1 MHVRRR
7 SQKPRKGKLLRLRQL
22 LKWPRLPQWLK
33 LPQRTNVPK
42 LPDVSRLWQGWQ
54 WPDPS
59 RWWRLLRVFWLK
71 NLRKRLRI
79 PVVCKIWRTIRRRDK
94 SDTLLPFELVKYFAF
109 TSLVLILIAS
119 FLLSWMIAANAKSVL
134 LQRSEAYSRL
144 FADYV
149 NRQVF
154 LQFVLP
160 TVVRSGKI
168 SLSEKDQF
176 ERLDQIIT
184 NITRGMRIESVTIY
198 EPEQNR
204 IAYSTVTAL
213 MGKRDM
219 GGLEYQKA
227 ARGESNSMLI
237 TGGSLLNLL
246 PGNAEVFCTLKT
258 YVPFRQENKLGER
271 TGEIM
276 GVIEVVQDLSEDFE
290 AIIMLQSRVIVL
302 SLVIMSVLF
311 TILSLI
317 VVRANRIMAERAE
330 ERLRLEEQ
338 LGEAQRLATLGKMVA
353 AVSHEIKNPLGIVRS
368 TAEILG
374 NRIGKVAPGNE
385 KLADII
391 VQETSRLD
399 GIVRQFL
406 DFARPRD
413 LYRSSGSL
421 NSVVERLVSFME
433 SEFQHKGVRVH
444 TALADDLPDILFDA
458 EQMYQVALNMA
469 FNAIQAMP
477 EGGDLYLE
485 TAFLVAENAVML
497 EVADTGL
504 GIPPEKLEQVF
515 APFYTDKNRGTGLG
529 LPIAKNIVEKH
540 QGSITVSSRVGEGSV
555 FRVILPLDA

>member
-7 SQKPRKGKLLRLRQL
+7 VQAPKGKRFRLPKLPKWPALPKLPPLPDLSHWRRLFRLPWLKGLRLRL
-22 LKWPRLPQWLK
+22 LSPAVLRRWR
-33 LPQRTNVPK
+33 RIR
-42 LPDVSRLWQGWQ
+42 SRDRG
-54 WPDPS
+54 S
-59 RWWRLLRVFWLK
+59 
-71 NLRKRLRI
+71 
-79 PVVCKIWRTIRRRDK
+79 
-94 SDTLLPFELVKYFAF
+94 TLLPFELVKYFAF
-109 TSLVLILIAS
+109 ASLVLILIAS

-144 FADYV
+144 FADHV

-160 TVVRSGKI
+160 TVVRYGKI
-168 SLSEKDQF
+168 ALSEQVQF
-176 ERLDQIIT
+176 ERLDQIVT

-198 EPEQNR
+198 EPLQNK
-204 IAYSTVTAL
+204 IAYSTITEL
-213 MGKRDM
+213 MGKSDM

-227 ARGESNSMLI
+227 AKGESNSVLI
-237 TGGSLLNLL
+237 TGGSLLSLL
-246 PGNAEVFCTLKT
+246 PGTSEVFCTLKT

-276 GVIEVVQDLSEDFE
+276 GVIEVVQDLSEDLE
-290 AIIMLQSRVIVL
+290 AIIMLQGRVIVL
-302 SLVIMSVLF
+302 SLLIMSVLF

-385 KLADII
+385 KLAEII

-413 LYRSSGSL
+413 LYKSSGSL
-421 NSVVERLVSFME
+421 NAAVERLLSFME
-433 SEFQHKGVRVH
+433 AEFQQKGVRVH
-444 TALADDLPDILFDA
+444 TRMAEDLPDILFDA
-458 EQMYQVALNMA
+458 EQMYQVLLNMV

-477 EGGDLYLE
+477 EGGDLFLGT
-485 TAFLVAENAVML
+485 TALPADKAVML
-497 EVADTGL
+497 EVTDTGL
-504 GIPPEKLEQVF
+504 GIPEEKLEQIF
-515 APFYTDKNRGTGLG
+515 TPFYTDKNRGTGLG
-529 LPIAKNIVEKH
+529 LAIAKNIVDKH
-540 QGSITVSSRVGEGSV
+540 QGAIEVNSRPGEGST

>member
-7 SQKPRKGKLLRLRQL
+7 SQTPKKGWLARVRLFFGAF
-22 LKWPRLPQWLK
+22 K
-33 LPQRTNVPK
+33 LPQSLKPSNLAKIAGGPQLSD
-42 LPDVSRLWQGWQ
+42 LP
-54 WPDPS
+54 
-59 RWWRLLRVFWLK
+59 RWWRLLKVAWGK
-71 NLRKRLRI
+71 SSRKRLRI
-79 PVVCKIWRTIRRRDK
+79 PVVSRIWRKIRQRGK
-94 SDTLLPFELVKYFAF
+94 SNTLLPFELVKYFAF

-119 FLLSWMIAANAKSVL
+119 FVLSWMLAANAKSVM

-154 LQFVLP
+154 VQFVLP

-168 SLSEKDQF
+168 ALSEQDQF
-176 ERLDQIIT
+176 ERLDQIVN

-198 EPEQNR
+198 EPLENR
-204 IAYSTVTAL
+204 IAYSTITEL

-227 ARGESNSMLI
+227 AKGESNSMLI
-237 TGGSLLNLL
+237 TGGSLLSLL
-246 PGNAEVFCTLKT
+246 PGSSEVFCTMKT

-271 TGEIM
+271 IGEIM
-276 GVIEVVQDLSEDFE
+276 GVIEVVQDLSDDFE
-290 AIIMLQSRVIVL
+290 AIIMLQGRVIVL
-302 SLVIMSVLF
+302 SLSIMSVLF
-311 TILSLI
+311 VILSLI
-317 VVRANRIMAERAE
+317 VIRANRIMAERAE

-338 LGEAQRLATLGKMVA
+338 LGEAQRLASLGKMVA

-406 DFARPRD
+406 DFARPKD
-413 LYRSSGSL
+413 LYLSTGSL

-433 SEFQHKGVRVH
+433 PEFQQKAVQVH
-444 TALADDLPDILFDA
+444 TDLADDLPDIQFDS
-458 EQMYQVALNMA
+458 EQMYQVALNMV

-477 EGGDLYLE
+477 EGGDLYLR
-485 TAFLVAENAVML
+485 TAFLLIKNAVVL
-497 EVADTGL
+497 EVTDTGL
-504 GIPPEKLEQVF
+504 GIPEDKIEQVF
-515 APFYTDKNRGTGLG
+515 TPFYTDKNRGTGLG
-529 LPIAKNIVEKH
+529 LCIARNIVDKH
-540 QGSITVSSRVGEGSV
+540 QGSISLSSRVGEGTT
-555 FRVILPLDA
+555 FRVILPLEV